1 MECRRYKAII
11 YWSIAMLAFIY
22 IAVLPE
28 TSSTSA
34 SQETKR
40 RQRPNVRGIYKK
52 DYIFS
57 TNWFTP
63 HIPHWSRILEDYKNK
78 PDVHYLEVGVY
89 EGRALLWMLEN
100 VLTHSTADATIID
113 IFPDDLEERFLK
125 NLELS
130 GFSDK
135 VTVIKGSSQIELK
148 NLAPGTFDI
157 IYIDGDHSAPAVL
170 TDAVLSWL
178 LLKEGGIL
186 IFDDYKYKLQVS
198 SPAKRPL
205 ISVEAFV
212 GCFNEYVD
220 SIYADKQ
227 YIIRKKERIYW
238 EDY

>member
-1 MECRRYKAII
+1 MKCNRYKAIM
-11 YWSIAMLAFIY
+11 YWSAAIIAFIY

-28 TSSTSA
+28 TSSTSG
-34 SQETKR
+34 SQDTIQR
-40 RQRPNVRGIYKK
+40 RRPNLRGLYKK

-57 TNWFTP
+57 TDWFSP
-63 HIPHWSRILEDYKNK
+63 HIPHWSRILADYKNK

-100 VLTHSTADATIID
+100 VLTQSTADATVID

-135 VTVIKGSSQIELK
+135 VTVIKGSSQIELR
-148 NLAPGTFDI
+148 NLAPSTFDI

-178 LLKEGGIL
+178 LLKEGGVL
-186 IFDDYKYKLQVS
+186 IFDDYKYKLRERT
-198 SPAKRPL
+198 PEERPL
-205 ISVEAFV
+205 ISIDAFT
-212 GCFNEYVD
+212 GCFREYVD

-238 EDY
+238 EDF